1 MTTPATRG
9 AGIMWTVRLLVLAFM
24 GAAPL
29 FALIML
35 FIADPGQPPSTA
47 VVIGLLVLNVATFVV
62 AELVGYRTPA
72 IQPGTPPERAVG
84 TASAALVG
92 TTMVRAAITESPV
105 IFALILTFVATPST
119 IWTYLAGAVP
129 ALLVM
134 AVHAWPNRRVIRRLE
149 ASLDRD
155 GGRSHLSDLA
165 AGRAPGHGH
174 GGHGGHGHGGQG
186 GYQPPGFQQY

>member
-47 VVIGLLVLNVATFVV
+47 VVIGLLVLNVVTFAV

-72 IQPGTPPERAVG
+72 IPAGTPPERAVG

-92 TTMVRAAITESPV
+92 TTMVRATITEAPV

-155 GGRSHLSDLA
+155 GGRSYLSDLA

-174 GGHGGHGHGGQG
+174 GGHGYGGQG
-186 GYQPPGFQQY
+186 GYQPPGVQQY